1 MSPRIRA
8 IEAVMEQN
16 ERRRFRVTVLFGVA
30 IAALVVAVAYVLWSD
45 NQQTSRL
52 RSVSACYV
60 SPHSEECRR
69 GHANSVSL
77 TTPEEACFILAQG
90 GLRCRAPLPSAGR
103 HRDRLLGPA
112 SLNYDATPGGH
123 KTTRASSSD

>member
-1 MSPRIRA
+1 
-8 IEAVMEQN
+8 MEQN

-45 NQQTSRL
+45 NQQTNRL

-60 SPHSEECRR
+60 SPQSAECRR

-77 TTPEEACFILAQG
+77 TTPAEACFILAQG
-90 GLRCRAPLPSAGR
+90 GLRCRSPLPSADR
-103 HRDRLLGPA
+103 YRDRLLGPG
-112 SLNYDATPGGH
+112 SIHYDATPGGH
-123 KTTRASSSD
+123 KASRASTSD